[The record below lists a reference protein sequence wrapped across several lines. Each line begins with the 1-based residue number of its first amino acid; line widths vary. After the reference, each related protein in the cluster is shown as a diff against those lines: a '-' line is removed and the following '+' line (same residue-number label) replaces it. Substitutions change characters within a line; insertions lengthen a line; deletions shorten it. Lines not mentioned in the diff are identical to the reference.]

1 MSWWNALILGTVQ
14 GLTEFLPVS
23 SSGHLVVTEA
33 ALGVHV
39 PGVFVEVALHVATLV
54 AVLIVYWRRVV
65 ELAVGMLS
73 GTSAAWRSV
82 GLLLLAS
89 VPAGVLGVLLN
100 DFFERTFHTLAIV
113 GVDFLVTG
121 VILWSAGRARPGDR
135 PEPSAPG
142 ALAIGLA
149 QACAIMPGISRSGST
164 VTAGI
169 WSGVDPVRAAEFSFL
184 MAVPAI
190 AGAAVLHLPDLTHE
204 GMAVGAGPLAL
215 SFVAALASGV
225 FAIRL
230 LVRLLAR
237 RAFHHFAPYCLLLGA
252 GTVVW
257 AMLAR

>member
-1 MSWWNALILGTVQ
+1 MSWWDGLILGLVQ

-33 ALGVHV
+33 ALGVRV

-54 AVLIVYWRRVV
+54 AVLIVYWRRIL
-65 ELAVGMLS
+65 ELSTGALTGK
-73 GTSAAWRSV
+73 GAAWRSV

-89 VPAGVLGVLLN
+89 VPAGIIGVLFN
-100 DFFERTFHTLAIV
+100 DFFERTFHALGIV

-121 VILWSAGRARPGDR
+121 AILWSAGRARVGDR
-135 PEPSAPG
+135 PEPDTKG

-164 VTAGI
+164 VAAGI
-169 WSGVDPVRAAEFSFL
+169 WTGVDPVRAAEFSFL

-190 AGAAVLHLPDLTHE
+190 AGAAVLHLPDLSRE
-204 GMAVGAGPLAL
+204 SMAVGMGPLAL
-215 SFVAALASGV
+215 SFVAALVSGV
-225 FAIRL
+225 LAIRL

-237 RAFHHFAPYCLLLGA
+237 RAFHRFAPYCWALGA
-252 GTVVW
+252 VTIGW
-257 AMLAR
+257 ALLR